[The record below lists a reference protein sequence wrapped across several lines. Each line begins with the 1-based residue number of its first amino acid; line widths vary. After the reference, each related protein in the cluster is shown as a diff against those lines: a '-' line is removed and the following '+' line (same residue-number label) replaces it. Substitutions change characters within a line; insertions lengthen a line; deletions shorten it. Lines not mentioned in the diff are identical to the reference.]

1 MKKSTLLFA
10 LLLVLTC
17 AARAQEWVNLT
28 PKPKAMTVS
37 PGRLEL
43 PARFTVSTGNLPEA
57 MAAEADKFADA
68 FHAATGRK
76 VKVRTDDDKALLRM
90 ARSTAG
96 LGDEGYE
103 LDVTAAGITLKA
115 ATPAGFY
122 YGFQTIK
129 KLLPANVMAGVRDK
143 AVTDYALPL
152 VSIQDAPRFPYRGF
166 MLDVA
171 RHFFT
176 TEEVKRMIDI
186 MSYYKM
192 NRFHWHL
199 SDDQGWRVEIKKY
212 PELTAHGSIAPNS
225 LITDMKEGEYWL
237 NRPYGPYFYTQEE
250 LRDVVAYAKERHIEV
265 IPEIDMPG
273 HFMAAMA
280 SYPEYSCTP
289 RGRHDVWCGWGVSTD
304 VLNVADT
311 AAVRFARD
319 ILTEIMDIFPYEY
332 IHIGGDE
339 CPTAAWEKNELCQ
352 QRYKELGLT
361 SYRQLQSHFIQEM
374 ARHIQARGRQLM
386 VWNEAITAK
395 DADTDILKSTDATVM
410 CWVGPEA
417 AARKAA
423 ELGMDNII
431 TPIGPYYINRKQ
443 STSPSEPPGAGDG
456 KDNLRRTYN
465 YVPVPA
471 DLPEEL
477 KRHYKGVQGT
487 FWTEHVSD
495 RSYMEYLALPR
506 LIAIAEA
513 GWTQEEDKDFDDFR
527 RRITADRRLL
537 DYGKYNYGRHFMLDT
552 PTADPGV
559 Q

>member
-1 MKKSTLLFA
+1 MKKKVLWFA
-10 LLLVLTC
+10 LFLVLAC

-28 PKPKAMTVS
+28 PKPMQMTLAE
-37 PGRLEL
+37 GRLTL
-43 PARFTVSTGNLPEA
+43 PERFTINTGALPEE
-57 MAAEADKFADA
+57 MAAEAEKFADA
-68 FHAATGRK
+68 FRTATGRK
-76 VKVRTDDDKALLRM
+76 VKVRRNSGKAFLHM
-90 ARSTAG
+90 DRSTAG

-103 LDVTAAGITLKA
+103 LDVTADGITLKA
-115 ATPAGFY
+115 TTPAGFY
-122 YGFQTIK
+122 YGFQSLK
-129 KLLPANVMAGVRDK
+129 KMLPANVMAGVRDRS
-143 AVTDYALPL
+143 VTDYSLPL

-176 TEEVKRMIDI
+176 SDEVKRMIDV

-212 PELTAHGSIAPNS
+212 PRLTEHGSIASNS
-225 LITDMKEGEYWL
+225 LFTDMEEGEYWI

-280 SYPEYSCTP
+280 SYPEYSCSP

-339 CPTAAWEKNELCQ
+339 CPTTAWENNALCQ
-352 QRYKELGLT
+352 ARYKELGLT
-361 SYRQLQSHFIQEM
+361 SYRQLQSHFIEEM
-374 ARHIQARGRQLM
+374 AEHIQARGRQLM
-386 VWNEAITAK
+386 VWNEAITAQG
-395 DADTDILKSTDATVM
+395 ADTAMLRRTGATVM

-423 ELGMDNII
+423 SLGMNNII

-456 KDNLRRTYN
+456 KDNLRRTYT

-471 DLPEEL
+471 DLPASL
-477 KRHYKGVQGT
+477 QRYYTGVQGT

-495 RSYMEYLALPR
+495 RSYLEYLALPR

-513 GWTQEEDKDFDDFR
+513 GWTQEKDKDFDDFC
-527 RRITADRRLL
+527 RRITADRALL
-537 DYGKYNYGRHFMLDT
+537 DYGHYNYGRHFMLDS
-552 PTADPGV
+552 PVADPGV